1 MVSGDQLHFHQI
13 QKVFSDKVQGIELYF
28 KLDKE
33 RALDICYCFNT
44 HLKLLKVLMSP
55 ARCL

>member
-33 RALDICYCFNT
+33 RTLDICYCFT